1 MSWCIPLALATPANA
16 DICKYVDREGN
27 LHYTNV
33 APERGWKKLSCGVGG
48 SGSSAERTAR
58 SAPSPSGFPKVDAG
72 TQRGRDDLRRQV
84 LTEELTTEEKLLVE
98 ARASYANGAPPPLA
112 EEQTNAQKYAERIV
126 KLRQAVNLHEKNVE
140 ALKKELSALR

>member
-1 MSWCIPLALATPANA
+1 M
-16 DICKYVDREGN
+16 
-27 LHYTNV
+27 
-33 APERGWKKLSCGVGG
+33 
-48 SGSSAERTAR
+48 
-58 SAPSPSGFPKVDAG
+58 
-72 TQRGRDDLRRQV
+72 RRQV

>member
-1 MSWCIPLALATPANA
+1 MSRLRRHSAISWCVRAMSWCIPLALATPANA

-58 SAPSPSGFPKVDAG
+58 SAPGPAGFSEGDAG
-72 TQRGRDDLRRQV
+72 KQRGRDDFRRPGPTQGA
-84 LTEELTTEEKLLVE
+84 ENGEK
-98 ARASYANGAPPPLA
+98 
-112 EEQTNAQKYAERIV
+112 IF
-126 KLRQAVNLHEKNVE
+126 
-140 ALKKELSALR
+140 